1 MLFAHNLS
9 QNGTEEQ
16 KLKYLPGAVQGKPAA
31 MWCHAKN
38 IRMIAVLCII
48 RSIYRWYGNE

>member
-38 IRMIAVLCII
+38 IRMIAVLCTI